1 MSGKILIVDELA
13 TNRIVLKVKLSAAFY
28 DVFQAS
34 TGAEALD
41 LIETHKPDLI
51 LASTDLSDF
60 DSHRFIQSV
69 GALDTHTATP
79 VILIVNEDTPDA
91 RIGALNAGASDV
103 ISKPVDETL
112 LLARLRSLLRQR
124 HMDHD
129 LRLHSGTASALGFA
143 EAQQGFAPAGQ
154 VAVIAHARADA
165 TRIRSIL
172 SSETHAQIVALSAD
186 GIGTATTGSKAP
198 DIFVLAIDAEAYDQG
213 LRLMAELRATPGT
226 RNCPII
232 VALPE
237 MARRLSSTVLD
248 MGASDVICGQ
258 IHRKELALRV
268 TKQLEHKQKSDQMR
282 DQLHIGLQAAVIDPL
297 TGLHNRRY
305 ALPFV
310 ERLIRSSARNGRSFA
325 VMVADLDHFKLVND
339 RYGHAAGDAV
349 LSRIA
354 DTLRANLGENDL
366 IARLGGE
373 EFLIVTPDT
382 TCAEARQTAGHL
394 RQIIQRTRIPV
405 PGQDTPLQVTV
416 SIGVAMAQA
425 DTENAGDL
433 TVQDLLNEADR
444 ALYGSK
450 ADGRNTVTLSSR
462 TAA

>member
-1 MSGKILIVDELA
+1 
-13 TNRIVLKVKLSAAFY
+13 
-28 DVFQAS
+28 
-34 TGAEALD
+34 
-41 LIETHKPDLI
+41 
-51 LASTDLSDF
+51 
-60 DSHRFIQSV
+60 
-69 GALDTHTATP
+69 
-79 VILIVNEDTPDA
+79 
-91 RIGALNAGASDV
+91 
-103 ISKPVDETL
+103 
-112 LLARLRSLLRQR
+112 
-124 HMDHD
+124 
-129 LRLHSGTASALGFA
+129 
-143 EAQQGFAPAGQ
+143 
-154 VAVIAHARADA
+154 
-165 TRIRSIL
+165 
-172 SSETHAQIVALSAD
+172 
-186 GIGTATTGSKAP
+186 
-198 DIFVLAIDAEAYDQG
+198 
-213 LRLMAELRATPGT
+213 
-226 RNCPII
+226 
-232 VALPE
+232 
-237 MARRLSSTVLD
+237 
-248 MGASDVICGQ
+248 
-258 IHRKELALRV
+258 
-268 TKQLEHKQKSDQMR
+268 
-282 DQLHIGLQAAVIDPL
+282 
-297 TGLHNRRY
+297 
-305 ALPFV
+305 
-310 ERLIRSSARNGRSFA
+310 
-325 VMVADLDHFKLVND
+325 MVADLDHFKLVND